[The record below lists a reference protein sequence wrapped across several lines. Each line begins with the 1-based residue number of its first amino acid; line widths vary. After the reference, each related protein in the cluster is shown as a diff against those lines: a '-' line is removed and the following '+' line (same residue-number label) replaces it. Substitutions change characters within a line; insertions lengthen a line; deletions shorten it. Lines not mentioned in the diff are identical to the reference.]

1 MFFISLLKYIKGY
14 LLVHLTGYAPERFL
28 NMCGKRNI
36 LVWNLRKTE
45 DGYYFN
51 ISVEGYKALRPI
63 LKKTRT
69 RAAITERHGMPF
81 FCIVTVDGKC
91 SHLGYSFL

>member
-45 DGYYFN
+45 DGYYRTLEN
-51 ISVEGYKALRPI
+51 EEVLAMDEYKDLPVLDAEKEGI
-63 LKKTRT
+63 
-69 RAAITERHGMPF
+69 
-81 FCIVTVDGKC
+81 KC
-91 SHLGYSFL
+91 L